1 MVGENKTCEGREEV
15 ETGNE
20 SAIERRAVQ
29 SNDKGIG
36 RTAKRRTESVSASLS
51 GGGRRIEPVSVNLS
65 IGGRRTEDLGHRLRY
80 LLVLLLGSVGY
91 PLAELCW
98 RGRTHWSMALLGGLC
113 LCGILYV
120 SECTEGVLDL
130 FSRALLCGII
140 ISEAEFIFGVMFN
153 LIAGLGIW
161 DYTEKPLNLLGQV
174 CAEYSLLWLSLS
186 LPAISLFDACRAREE
201 HRE

>member
-1 MVGENKTCEGREEV
+1 MVGENKICECHGEGA
-15 ETGNE
+15 ETKNE
-20 SAIERRAVQ
+20 TVIERRAAQ
-29 SNDKGIG
+29 GTDKDIG
-36 RTAKRRTESVSASLS
+36 KTVERRIESESASLS
-51 GGGRRIEPVSVNLS
+51 RGRRRAEYLC
-65 IGGRRTEDLGHRLRY
+65 HRLRY
-80 LLVLLLGSVGY
+80 PLVLLLGAAGY

-98 RGRTHWSMALLGGLC
+98 RGRTHWSMALLGGMC

-130 FSRALLCGII
+130 FSRALLCSII

-186 LPAISLFDACRAREE
+186 LPAISLFDRCGASKERREKK
-201 HRE
+201 

>member
-1 MVGENKTCEGREEV
+1 MVGENKICECCGEGA
-15 ETGNE
+15 ETKNE
-20 SAIERRAVQ
+20 PVIERRAAQ
-29 SNDKGIG
+29 GTDKDIG
-36 RTAKRRTESVSASLS
+36 KTVERRIESESASLS
-51 GGGRRIEPVSVNLS
+51 RGRRRAEYLC
-65 IGGRRTEDLGHRLRY
+65 HRLRY
-80 LLVLLLGSVGY
+80 PLVLLLGG
-91 PLAELCW
+91 
-98 RGRTHWSMALLGGLC
+98 MF

-130 FSRALLCGII
+130 FSRALLCSII

-186 LPAISLFDACRAREE
+186 LPAISLFDRCGASKERRE
-201 HRE
+201 

>member
-1 MVGENKTCEGREEV
+1 MVGENKICESRGEGA
-15 ETGNE
+15 ETKNE
-20 SAIERRAVQ
+20 PVIERRAAQ
-29 SNDKGIG
+29 GTDKDIG
-36 RTAKRRTESVSASLS
+36 KTVERRIESGSASLS
-51 GGGRRIEPVSVNLS
+51 RGRRRAEHLC
-65 IGGRRTEDLGHRLRY
+65 HRLRY
-80 LLVLLLGSVGY
+80 LLALLIGSVGY

-98 RGRTHWSMALLGGLC
+98 RGRTHWSMALLGGMC

-130 FSRALLCGII
+130 FSRALLCSII
-140 ISEAEFIFGVMFN
+140 ISETEFIFGVMFN

-186 LPAISLFDACRAREE
+186 MPAISLFDRCGESEE
-201 HRE
+201 RRKQKKL

>member
-1 MVGENKTCEGREEV
+1 MVGENKICECRGEGA
-15 ETGNE
+15 ETKNE
-20 SAIERRAVQ
+20 PVIERRAAQ
-29 SNDKGIG
+29 GTDKDIG
-36 RTAKRRTESVSASLS
+36 KTVERRIESESASLS
-51 GGGRRIEPVSVNLS
+51 RGRRRAEYLC
-65 IGGRRTEDLGHRLRY
+65 HRLRY
-80 LLVLLLGSVGY
+80 LLALLLGSVGY

-98 RGRTHWSMALLGGLC
+98 RGRTHWSMALLGGMC

-130 FSRALLCGII
+130 FSRALLCSII

-186 LPAISLFDACRAREE
+186 LPAISLFDRCGASKERRE
-201 HRE
+201 

>member
-1 MVGENKTCEGREEV
+1 MVGENKICECRGEGA
-15 ETGNE
+15 ETKNE
-20 SAIERRAVQ
+20 PVIERRAAQ
-29 SNDKGIG
+29 GTDKDIG
-36 RTAKRRTESVSASLS
+36 KTVERRIESESASLS
-51 GGGRRIEPVSVNLS
+51 RGRRRAEYLC
-65 IGGRRTEDLGHRLRY
+65 HRLRY
-80 LLVLLLGSVGY
+80 PLVLLLGAAGY

-98 RGRTHWSMALLGGLC
+98 RGRTHWSMALLGGMC

-130 FSRALLCGII
+130 FSRALLCSII

-186 LPAISLFDACRAREE
+186 LPAISLFDRCGASKERREKKKL
-201 HRE
+201 